1 MHTPRY
7 SRSPITVPYCF
18 HYSQLEQSRKKDAL
32 LYLFIY
38 LFKKGLFWESHE
50 TCGGGEVLRW
60 PTAIAQ
66 RPSLTNVCQSQV
78 QVCSVSAGL
87 RRRPT
92 GRLTVCPHVAWLHC
106 TSIHSWCHLSS
117 SPPTPAVF
125 PGMPSKQI
133 QPGIDFWLC
142 IRIFLCPA
150 TSSNLANTNLT
161 SNNRHCGAACQFRC
175 APLHLGPLWLRLPR
189 SPPLSAYL
197 ARSFLHAGL
206 PFHEDYITAR
216 FISHTC
222 INTQFNLRSS
232 FYFQTL
238 FGCCL

>member
-7 SRSPITVPYCF
+7 SPSLITVPYCF
-18 HYSQLEQSRKKDAL
+18 HYSQLEQRRKKAAL
-32 LYLFIY
+32 LYLFIEHW
-38 LFKKGLFWESHE
+38 KIHE
-50 TCGGGEVLRW
+50 TCGGGEGSEMTNSDRSKTFADKCVSKPSASVFCECRLE
-60 PTAIAQ
+60 TASHREAYCLSSRCVI
-66 RPSLTNVCQSQV
+66 T
-78 QVCSVSAGL
+78 
-87 RRRPT
+87 
-92 GRLTVCPHVAWLHC
+92 LH
-106 TSIHSWCHLSS
+106 IHLSS

-133 QPGIDFWLC
+133 RPGIDFWLR

-189 SPPLSAYL
+189 SPPLSASL

-206 PFHEDYITAR
+206 PFHEDYITAH

-222 INTQFNLRSS
+222 IHTQFNLRSS

-238 FGCCL
+238 FGGCL